1 MPPVTQPL
9 ILTLALDPA
18 SQGFFER
25 ERQRWFPPSRNL
37 IPAHVTLFH
46 RLPGDDMPRV
56 QDDLARL
63 CAAEKATPFTV
74 DGLRSLG
81 RGVAYTLHAPAVAA
95 FRARLASLWQAGLTA
110 QDRQGWRP
118 HVTVQNKVDPADA
131 RALQSRLLRDFA
143 PFDGLAT
150 GITLWRYLDGP
161 WAGVGTIPFTR

>member
-1 MPPVTQPL
+1 VTQPL

-46 RLPGDDMPRV
+46 HLPGDELPRV
-56 QDDLARL
+56 QDDLARR
-63 CAAEKATPFTV
+63 CAAEKATAFTV

-81 RGVAYTLHAPAVAA
+81 RGVAYTVHAPAVAA
-95 FRARLASLWQAGLTA
+95 FRARLAAEWQAGLTA

-118 HVTVQNKVDPADA
+118 HVTVQNKVDPAET
-131 RALQSRLLRDFA
+131 RALHARLLRDFA
-143 PFDGLAT
+143 PFDGMAT
-150 GITLWRYLDGP
+150 GVTLWRYLDGP
-161 WAGVGTIPFTR
+161 WAVEGDFAFTG